1 MEQLLPLASF
11 AFVSSITPGPNNLML
26 AASGIGFGM
35 KRSIPHLLG
44 VSAGFAALLVVC
56 GIGVGAVLMELP
68 SAAVVLKMAGTG
80 YLGYLAWTL
89 RSNGVAGTTEAG
101 ARPWSFAAA
110 AAFQFANPKA
120 WIMALTCVSV
130 FLPALGT
137 GWTALGVLC
146 LVACA
151 INLPCVTT
159 WALAGSAIRTV
170 LHDAR
175 WQRGFSTLVVALTL
189 YAAVALWI

>member
-26 AASGIGFGM
+26 AASGLGFGL

-44 VSAGFAALLVVC
+44 VSVGFAALLLFC
-56 GIGVGAVLMELP
+56 GLGVGAVLMELP
-68 SAAVVLKMAGTG
+68 SAALALKVAGTG
-80 YLGYLAWTL
+80 YLAYLAWTM
-89 RSNGVAGTTEAG
+89 RGNTVSTGTRAG

-120 WIMALTCVSV
+120 WIMALTCASV
-130 FLPALGT
+130 FLPGLGT
-137 GWTALGVLC
+137 GWMALALLC

-151 INLPCVTT
+151 INLPCVAT
-159 WALAGSAIRTV
+159 WALLGSSIRDT
-170 LHDAR
+170 LNDAR
-175 WQRGFSTLVVALTL
+175 WQRRFNAIIVGLTL
-189 YAAVALWI
+189 YAATAIWI